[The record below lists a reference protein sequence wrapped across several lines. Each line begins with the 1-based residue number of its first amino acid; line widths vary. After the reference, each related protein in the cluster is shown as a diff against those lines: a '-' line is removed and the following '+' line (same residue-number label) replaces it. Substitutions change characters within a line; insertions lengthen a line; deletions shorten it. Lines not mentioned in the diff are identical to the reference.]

1 MEMNKLSKIID
12 KKKLS
17 EKKKEYNQ
25 IINQLD
31 SRLSISVPLFSNDN
45 EHLNNNNLDSQ
56 FKVKEYYSN
65 GEILKKRTEELINVK
80 IISSQVASITN
91 DIKMEINEQG
101 IMLNDIEG
109 NIQNVEENV
118 EKGFKEIKKTEF
130 KSKKKKKS
138 LQKLWI
144 FIFILILIICLYI
157 YKIIN

>member
-45 EHLNNNNLDSQ
+45 EHLNNNNLHSQ

-101 IMLNDIEG
+101 IMLNDIEE
-109 NIQNVEENV
+109 NIRNVDENTN
-118 EKGFKEIKKTEF
+118 KGLNEIKQIEEVNR
-130 KSKKKKKS
+130 KSKKY
-138 LQKLWI
+138 LYFMCIIIIVLL
-144 FIFILILIICLYI
+144 FLIIYLG
-157 YKIIN
+157 YKILK

>member
-65 GEILKKRTEELINVK
+65 GEILKKRTEELVNVK
-80 IISSQVASITN
+80 IISSQIASISH
-91 DIKMEINEQG
+91 DIKMEMNEQG
-101 IMLNDIEG
+101 IMLNDIEE
-109 NIQNVEENV
+109 NIRNVDENTN
-118 EKGFKEIKKTEF
+118 KGLNEIKQIEEVNR
-130 KSKKKKKS
+130 KSKKY
-138 LQKLWI
+138 LYFMCIIIIVLL
-144 FIFILILIICLYI
+144 FLIIYLG
-157 YKIIN
+157 YKILK

>member
-65 GEILKKRTEELINVK
+65 GEILKKRTEELVNVK
-80 IISSQVASITN
+80 IISSQIASISH
-91 DIKMEINEQG
+91 DIKMEMNEQG
-101 IMLNDIEG
+101 IMLNDIEE
-109 NIQNVEENV
+109 NIRNVDVNTN
-118 EKGFKEIKKTEF
+118 KGLNELKEIEDVNK
-130 KSKKKKKS
+130 KSKKY
-138 LQKLWI
+138 LYFMCIVIIVLL
-144 FIFILILIICLYI
+144 FLIIYLG
-157 YKIIN
+157 YKIFK

>member
-101 IMLNDIEG
+101 IMLNDIEE
-109 NIQNVEENV
+109 NIRNVDENTN
-118 EKGFKEIKKTEF
+118 KGLNEIKQIEEVNR
-130 KSKKKKKS
+130 KSKKY
-138 LQKLWI
+138 LYFMCIIIIVLL
-144 FIFILILIICLYI
+144 FLIIYLG
-157 YKIIN
+157 YKILK